1 MRILGPNEQQI
12 AKSISSYD
20 NVEWVNFVT
29 AQGYGTYQFKII
41 NYATHGNSVHI
52 KVSMAWW

>member
-1 MRILGPNEQQI
+1 MEIFLF
-12 AKSISSYD
+12 ATKSISSYA

-29 AQGYGTYQFKII
+29 AQGYGTYKFKII
-41 NYATHGNSVHI
+41 NWDSRGNSVPT